1 MNKNRSKNP
10 IDKKND
16 KIRRGEIVS
25 RGNDSSEFPN
35 KTQEPQYLTYAVTD
49 NETNENGCVL
59 NISDADAVLAKRE
72 TDANHK

>member
-1 MNKNRSKNP
+1 MENNKNVN
-10 IDKKND
+10 KKNE
-16 KIRRGEIVS
+16 KIRSSEIVN
-25 RGNDSSEFPN
+25 RGNDSSRYPN

-59 NISDADAVLAKRE
+59 NISDTDAVLAKRE